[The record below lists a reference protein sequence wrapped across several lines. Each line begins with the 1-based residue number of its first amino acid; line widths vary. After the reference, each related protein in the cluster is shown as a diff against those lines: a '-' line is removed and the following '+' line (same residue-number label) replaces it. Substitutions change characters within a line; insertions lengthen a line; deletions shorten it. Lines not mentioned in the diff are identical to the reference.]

1 MKVAS
6 VFNSAER
13 DKKKMRH
20 YFAERD
26 KQSGK
31 PFIRFLDEPDEN
43 EGEEEVVDDH
53 DASLAVSSTTT
64 TNPLQESSDI
74 LAPLSESPVQ
84 QEHFLYAHP
93 REVRSTYFVSSEAKL
108 KRDG

>member
-31 PFIRFLDEPDEN
+31 PFIRFLDERDEN
-43 EGEEEVVDDH
+43 EGKKK
-53 DASLAVSSTTT
+53 SLMIM
-64 TNPLQESSDI
+64 I
-74 LAPLSESPVQ
+74 LA
-84 QEHFLYAHP
+84 
-93 REVRSTYFVSSEAKL
+93 
-108 KRDG
+108 